1 VRPIEVLFVDKGG
14 VLIDNS
20 HLSPQWR
27 RLIGEFLSPL
37 LGGSAEAWGVAN
49 IPAFEAQLERWRV
62 AMAGGGPADI
72 RGFFAKDARRWFLD
86 MCDGVGLVRPP
97 DAEAERIAADTVAY
111 VKAHL
116 EIRPPQRGLSA
127 LRALRTRGVT
137 LHVASAEAHDELV
150 AFLERIDARDLFDRV
165 YGSDLVNTWKFGP
178 AYYRAVLADSAV
190 DPRLAAVVDDSPAA
204 LSWARECGMRGF
216 LVDRQHAEDFD
227 DAVTQTFAEVAAQA
241 ITSGSG
247 PAS

>member
-27 RLIGEFLSPL
+27 RLIGEFLSL
-37 LGGSAEAWGVAN
+37 RLGGSAEAWGVAN
-49 IPAFEAQLERWRV
+49 IPAFEAQVERWRV
-62 AMAGGGPADI
+62 AMAGGGPAD
-72 RGFFAKDARRWFLD
+72 
-86 MCDGVGLVRPP
+86 
-97 DAEAERIAADTVAY
+97 
-111 VKAHL
+111 
-116 EIRPPQRGLSA
+116 
-127 LRALRTRGVT
+127 
-137 LHVASAEAHDELV
+137 
-150 AFLERIDARDLFDRV
+150 
-165 YGSDLVNTWKFGP
+165 
-178 AYYRAVLADSAV
+178 

-216 LVDRQHAEDFD
+216 LVDRQQAEDFD
-227 DAVTQTFAEVAAQA
+227 DAVTRTFAEVAAQA